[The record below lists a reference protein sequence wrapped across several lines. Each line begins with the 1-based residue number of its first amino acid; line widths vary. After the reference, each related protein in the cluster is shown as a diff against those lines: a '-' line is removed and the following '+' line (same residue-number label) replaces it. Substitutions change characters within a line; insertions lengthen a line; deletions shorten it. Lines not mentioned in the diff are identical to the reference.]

1 MIVSATVV
9 VCVRLPEVPVIVTVA
24 KPAVAVLAA
33 VSVKILLPVVLAGL
47 NDAVTPAGRPLA
59 TKATEPLKLLMPATV
74 IVLLPLV
81 PATTLRLLGEADR
94 E

>member
-1 MIVSATVV
+1 MTVSATVV
-9 VCVRLPEVPVIVTVA
+9 VCVRLPETPVMVMFDN
-24 KPAVAVLAA
+24 PAVAVLAT
-33 VSVKILLPVVLAGL
+33 VSVRTLVPVVDAGL

-59 TKATEPLKLLMPATV
+59 LSATAPLKLLRPVTV

-81 PATTLRLLGEADR
+81 PATTLKLLGEDDK

>member
-1 MIVSATVV
+1 M
-9 VCVRLPEVPVIVTVA
+9 VCVRLPEVPVMVMFDN
-24 KPAVAVLAA
+24 PAVAVLAA
-33 VSVKILLPVVLAGL
+33 VSVNMLVPVVLAGL

-59 TKATEPLKLLMPATV
+59 TRATEPLKLLMPATV

-81 PATTLRLLGEADR
+81 PATTLKLLGEDDR

>member
-1 MIVSATVV
+1 MVM
-9 VCVRLPEVPVIVTVA
+9 VA
-24 KPAVAVLAA
+24 KPAVAVLDAVK
-33 VSVKILLPVVLAGL
+33 VSVLLVVALAGL

-59 TKATEPLKLLMPATV
+59 ARLTAPLKLLMPAIV

-81 PATTLRLLGEADR
+81 PATTLRLLGEDDR

>member
-9 VCVRLPEVPVIVTVA
+9 VCVRLPEIPVIVTVA
-24 KPAVAVLAA
+24 RPTVAVLAA
-33 VSVKILLPVVLAGL
+33 VNVNLLDVVALAGL
-47 NDAVTPAGRPLA
+47 NDAVTPAGNPLA
-59 TKATEPLKLLMPATV
+59 VRFTDPLKLLMPVTA

-81 PATTLRLLGEADR
+81 PATTLTLPGVEDS

>member
-1 MIVSATVV
+1 VTVKATVV
-9 VCVRLPEVPVIVTVA
+9 VCVRLPEVPVTVMFDN
-24 KPAVAVLAA
+24 PAVAVLAA
-33 VSVKILLPVVLAGL
+33 VNVSVLLPVVLAGL

-59 TKATEPLKLLMPATV
+59 TRATEPLKLLMPATV

-81 PATTLRLLGEADR
+81 PATTLTLLGEADS